1 MVEPSLT
8 RLRKNLLWVEQ
19 REQEELVKRVSR
31 QSWQDHAEYGEDLEP
46 LRIVGATE
54 CFKHE
59 VICSFKGKLSKVDSR
74 REVNAVSTVF
84 QAR

>member
-1 MVEPSLT
+1 MGGAEGTGKLI
-8 RLRKNLLWVEQ
+8 K
-19 REQEELVKRVSR
+19 RERR
-31 QSWQDHAEYGEDLEP
+31 QSWHDHAEYSEDLKP

-59 VICSFKGKLSKVDSR
+59 VICSFNGKLSQVDSR